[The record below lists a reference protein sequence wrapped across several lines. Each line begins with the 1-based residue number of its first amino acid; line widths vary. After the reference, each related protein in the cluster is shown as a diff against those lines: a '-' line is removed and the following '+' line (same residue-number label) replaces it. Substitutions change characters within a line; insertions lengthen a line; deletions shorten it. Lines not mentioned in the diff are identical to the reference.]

1 MEFFKDT
8 KINFQG
14 RRRVAL
20 TVSAILVVI
29 GLVSLVIHGGPNY
42 SIDFRGGTAITLR
55 FSNPISESEVRTALN
70 EINLGDSEVK
80 TISHAS
86 GHPDILIRV
95 KEANLE
101 TPAVQLVEGALTELF
116 PDNPF
121 DVRQV
126 EQVGPKIGEELKG
139 KAVWAIVVAL
149 IGIVIYISWRFE
161 FKFAMGAIV
170 ALIHDVLITLG
181 VFSVLNFEI
190 SLAIVAAFLTIVGYS
205 LNDTIVVYDRIREN
219 VKKLRASSY
228 FDIINTSIN
237 ETLSRTV
244 LTSGTT
250 FVVVLV
256 LYLFGGQVIHNFA
269 FALLVGVVVGTY
281 SSIFIASPILLEWQQ
296 RTGTKRKKRR

>member
-1 MEFFKDT
+1 MEFFRDT
-8 KINFQG
+8 KIDFQG
-14 RRRVAL
+14 RRRIAL

-55 FSNPISESEVRTALN
+55 FSNPISESEVRAALN

-101 TPAVQLVEGALTELF
+101 TPAVQMVEGALTELF
-116 PDNPF
+116 PDNQF

-181 VFSVLNFEI
+181 VFSVLNFEV